1 MKNFVFL
8 SPNFPE
14 DYWQFCLEL
23 KNNGLRVLGIGD
35 CPYDQLTVQL
45 KNVCTNI
52 TRSPVLKTTTK
63 STALWA
69 ILSITTVESIGWNP
83 IMSIG

>member
-14 DYWQFCLEL
+14 NYYLFIRQL

-35 CPYDQLTVQL
+35 CPFDDLRQELKEDLTEYYKVDSL
-45 KNVCTNI
+45 ENYEACY
-52 TRSPVLKTTTK
+52 R
-63 STALWA
+63 AM
-69 ILSITTVESIGWNP
+69 G
-83 IMSIG
+83 